1 MSIFIDMMNS
11 TEIGN
16 IREDLDRFIEH
27 VKEQY
32 GIRLELR
39 IEDVIGKWLQEQ
51 GQERVPLGE
60 LHQILIDTAKKYDPE
75 IVELL
80 DFSTRRKPVI
90 DYSHCFAYIAHKLG
104 YKKIEIAAYMGKDH
118 ATVINSIR
126 RAGSLIEIGDP
137 EFTLIYNSIL
147 NTYRSRVGR
156 VLEMGL

>member
-1 MSIFIDMMNS
+1 MMNS

-16 IREDLDRFIEH
+16 IREDLDRFIRH
-27 VKEQY
+27 VKERY
-32 GIRLELR
+32 GIRLLLR
-39 IEDVIGKWLQEQ
+39 LEDVIGQWPQQPEQEP
-51 GQERVPLGE
+51 VPLSE

-126 RAGSLIEIGDP
+126 RAGSFIEIGDP
-137 EFTLIYNSIL
+137 EFTLTYNSIL

-156 VLEMGL
+156 ALEAGL